1 MTNFNIQI
9 ISDSVCPWCYV
20 GLRRLSR
27 AITTHKTTHPAD
39 TFTLSWAPFY
49 LNPVAPGFPGV
60 GKKEYFDSKFGASR
74 TTAILTRLSAVGEGE
89 GIAFKFGG
97 QTGKTRDSHRV
108 IWLAGEK
115 ERELRKAGKEG
126 DASGVIGGLQTR
138 VVERLF
144 RAYFEEEKNITE
156 REVLVEAGV
165 GAGLDRKE
173 VEGLLDGDAGGQEVD
188 EEAEKARRQ
197 LVSGVPYFLVQGQY
211 AVEGAD
217 EPAAFLEIF
226 EQLKGGESS

>member
-27 AITTHKTTHPAD
+27 AITTHKSAHPSD

-49 LNPVAPGFPGV
+49 LNPAAAAYPGV
-60 GKKEYFDSKFGASR
+60 NKREFYDSKFGASR
-74 TTAILTRLSAVGEGE
+74 TGAILSRLSAVGEGE

-97 QTGKTRDSHRV
+97 QIGRTRDSHRV

-115 ERELRKAGKEG
+115 EKELRKAGKDDAEG
-126 DASGVIGGLQTR
+126 GVIGGLQTR

-144 RAYFEEEKNITE
+144 RVYFEEEKNITD

-173 VEGLLDGDAGGQEVD
+173 VEGLLDGDVGGKEVD

-197 LVSGVPYFLVQGQY
+197 LITGVPYYLVQGQY

-217 EPAAFLEIF
+217 EPATFLEVF
-226 EQLKGGESS
+226 ERVKGAESS

>member
-1 MTNFNIQI
+1 MTNFNVQI

-27 AITTHKTTHPAD
+27 AITTHKSAHPAD

-49 LNPVAPGFPGV
+49 LNPAAAAYPGISKREF
-60 GKKEYFDSKFGASR
+60 YDSKFGASR
-74 TTAILTRLSAVGEGE
+74 TAAVFARLSAIGEAE
-89 GIAFKFGG
+89 GIAFKYGG
-97 QTGKTRDSHRV
+97 QIGRTRDSHRV

-115 ERELRKAGKEG
+115 EKELRKAGKGE
-126 DASGVIGGLQTR
+126 DGVIGGLQTR

-144 RAYFEEEKNITE
+144 RAYFEEEKNITD
-156 REVLVEAGV
+156 REVLLEAGV

-173 VEGLLDGDAGGQEVD
+173 VEGLLDGDVGGREVD
-188 EEAEKARRQ
+188 AEAEKARGQ
-197 LVSGVPYFLVQGQY
+197 LVTGVPYYLIQGQY

-217 EPAAFLEIF
+217 EPATFLEVF
-226 EQLKGGESS
+226 ERVKDAESA

>member
-27 AITTHKTTHPAD
+27 AITTHKSAHPAD

-49 LNPVAPGFPGV
+49 LNPTAAAYPGV
-60 GKKEYFDSKFGASR
+60 NKREFYDSKFGPGR
-74 TTAILTRLSAVGEGE
+74 TAAILSRLSGVGEGE

-97 QTGKTRDSHRV
+97 QIGRTRDSHRV

-115 ERELRKAGKEG
+115 EKELRKAGKE
-126 DASGVIGGLQTR
+126 GVIGGLQTR
-138 VVERLF
+138 VVEKLF
-144 RAYFEEEKNITE
+144 RAYFEEEKNITD

-173 VEGLLDGDAGGQEVD
+173 VEGLLDGDAGGREVD
-188 EEAEKARRQ
+188 EAAEKARRQ
-197 LVSGVPYFLVQGQY
+197 LVTGVPYYLIQGQY

-217 EPAAFLEIF
+217 EPATFLEAF
-226 EQLKGGESS
+226 ERVKGAESA